1 MPLTEDDFK
10 TYRLPARRE
19 YIHELSTFALSNAR
33 LSGASEQK
41 AFELEVIME
50 EVLCNIADHAYKERS
65 GENDWVEV
73 GINYSGDGLLRLR
86 IEDAGIHFDA
96 LTVPPPDTGSS
107 LLDRE
112 IGGLGIHLFRQL
124 ARNHHYE
131 RTAEGTNRLYFDLP
145 TR

>member
-1 MPLTEDDFK
+1 MPLTEDGFN

-19 YIHELSTFALSNAR
+19 HIHDLCAFALSNAR
-33 LSGASEQK
+33 LAGASEEK

-50 EVLCNIADHAYKERS
+50 EVLSNIADHAYKGRS
-65 GENDWVEV
+65 GDDDWVEV
-73 GINYSGDGLLRLR
+73 GINCSGDGLLRLR

-96 LTVPPPDTGSS
+96 LTVPPPDMELP
-107 LLDRE
+107 LLERE

-124 ARNHHYE
+124 AQNHRYE

-145 TR
+145 AR